1 MSSVKSRL
9 DLRPSDLPGAGEAY
23 QVAHIPVADQSHERR
38 SLSGRRLRALRV
50 ELGIPATAV
59 AVAMRVSLG
68 RVYAIERLR
77 NVPRGLQLRY
87 WTTLAQH
94 NEGETSSSQRT

>member
-1 MSSVKSRL
+1 M
-9 DLRPSDLPGAGEAY
+9 
-23 QVAHIPVADQSHERR
+23 AHIPVTADQSHASL
-38 SLSGRRLRALRV
+38 SLSGRRLKALRV

-59 AVAMRVSLG
+59 AFAMRVSLG

-87 WTTLAQH
+87 WTALAQH